1 MEAQCVGE
9 ERTNVA
15 LLQASKAEVRVERK
29 TNFIRGSRLRRLK
42 RPYTELKRLR
52 GMGCMK

>member
-1 MEAQCVGE
+1 MGE

-15 LLQASKAEVRVERK
+15 LLQASKTEVRVERK
-29 TNFIRGSRLRRLK
+29 TNSIRGSGLRRLK
-42 RPYTELKRLR
+42 RPYSELKGLR

>member
-1 MEAQCVGE
+1 MGE